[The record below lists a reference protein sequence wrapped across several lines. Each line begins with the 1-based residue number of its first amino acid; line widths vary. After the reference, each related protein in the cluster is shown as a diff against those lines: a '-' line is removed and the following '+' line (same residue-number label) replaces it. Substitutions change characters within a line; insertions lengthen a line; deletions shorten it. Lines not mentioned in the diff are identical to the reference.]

1 MSGLEF
7 GTKAMAKHSQ
17 TDKQTDVRSVSIH
30 IEMRKD
36 ADRGRKDFLLRLFC
50 RNGVMISVIQN
61 QIKGS
66 SVKGLKHWLC
76 RSV

>member
-17 TDKQTDVRSVSIH
+17 TDKKTDVRSVSIY

-36 ADRGRKDFLLRLFC
+36 ADRGRKDFLRRLFC
-50 RNGVMISVIQN
+50 GKSNALRDTNPDQR
-61 QIKGS
+61 
-66 SVKGLKHWLC
+66 VKCERAQTLA
-76 RSV
+76 V